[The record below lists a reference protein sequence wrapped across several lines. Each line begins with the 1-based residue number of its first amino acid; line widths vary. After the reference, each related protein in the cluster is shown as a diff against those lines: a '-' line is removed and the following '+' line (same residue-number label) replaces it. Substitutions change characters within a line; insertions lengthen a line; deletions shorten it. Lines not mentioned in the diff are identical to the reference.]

1 MTDEEGRQADSDRRQ
16 QLQIQGDTINADVG
30 LMHEREERIVQL
42 EVCGGHYSSDHKFH
56 YWSVM

>member
-1 MTDEEGRQADSDRRQ
+1 MDEERHQADSDRRQ

-42 EVCGGHYSSDHKFH
+42 EVSRCNYSSTV
-56 YWSVM
+56 SSIIGES

>member
-1 MTDEEGRQADSDRRQ
+1 MTDDERRQADSDRRQ

-42 EVCGGHYSSDHKFH
+42 EVSGIIFFRSQVRLGG
-56 YWSVM
+56 